1 MNTLEI
7 DRHPVAV
14 NVSVTEATL
23 EVELADG
30 RKISAPIVWFPRLE
44 AATEEDIIISE
55 VGSFITPASVTLNI
69 QLQCYRMVSFQLKQ

>member
-14 NVSVTEATL
+14 NVSVTEAAL

-44 AATEEDIIISE
+44 AATEEERNDWQLLGNGQGIHWPRLDEDI
-55 VGSFITPASVTLNI
+55 SVLGLLST
-69 QLQCYRMVSFQLKQ
+69 

>member
-30 RKISAPIVWFPRLE
+30 RKISVPIVWFPRLE
-44 AATEEDIIISE
+44 AASEEERSDWQLLGNGQGIHWPQLDEDI
-55 VGSFITPASVTLNI
+55 SVRGL
-69 QLQCYRMVSFQLKQ
+69 LSA

>member
-44 AATEEDIIISE
+44 AASEEERSDWQLLGM
-55 VGSFITPASVTLNI
+55 VRASIGRNWMKILV
-69 QLQCYRMVSFQLKQ
+69 CEGF

>member
-44 AATEEDIIISE
+44 SATEE
-55 VGSFITPASVTLNI
+55 
-69 QLQCYRMVSFQLKQ
+69 QR

>member
-23 EVELADG
+23 EGELADG

-44 AATEEDIIISE
+44 AATEEERKDWHLLGNGQGIHWPQLDEDI
-55 VGSFITPASVTLNI
+55 SVLGLLST
-69 QLQCYRMVSFQLKQ
+69 

>member
-1 MNTLEI
+1 MTTLEI

-44 AATEEDIIISE
+44 AATEEERKDWHLLGNGQGIHWPQLDEDI
-55 VGSFITPASVTLNI
+55 SVLGLLST
-69 QLQCYRMVSFQLKQ
+69 

>member
-44 AATEEDIIISE
+44 AATEEERKDWHLLGNGQGIHWPQLDEDI
-55 VGSFITPASVTLNI
+55 SVLGLLST
-69 QLQCYRMVSFQLKQ
+69 

>member
-14 NVSVTEATL
+14 NVCVTEATL

-44 AATEEDIIISE
+44 AASEEERSDWQLLGNGQGIHWPKLDEDI
-55 VGSFITPASVTLNI
+55 SVRGL
-69 QLQCYRMVSFQLKQ
+69 LSG

>member
-14 NVSVTEATL
+14 NVSVTEAEL

-44 AATEEDIIISE
+44 AATEEERNDWQLLGNGQGIHWPRLDEDI
-55 VGSFITPASVTLNI
+55 SVLGLLST
-69 QLQCYRMVSFQLKQ
+69 

>member
-7 DRHPVAV
+7 DGHPVAV

-44 AATEEDIIISE
+44 AATEEERKDWHLLGNGQGIHWPQLDEDI
-55 VGSFITPASVTLNI
+55 SVLGLLST
-69 QLQCYRMVSFQLKQ
+69 

>member
-14 NVSVTEATL
+14 NVSVTEAML

-44 AATEEDIIISE
+44 AATEEERKDWHLLGNGQGIHWPQLDEDI
-55 VGSFITPASVTLNI
+55 SVLGLLST
-69 QLQCYRMVSFQLKQ
+69 

>member
-44 AATEEDIIISE
+44 SATEEQRKDWQLLGNGQGIQWPQLDEDI
-55 VGSFITPASVTLNI
+55 SVLG
-69 QLQCYRMVSFQLKQ
+69 LLSA

>member
-44 AATEEDIIISE
+44 AASEEERSDWQLLGNGQGIHWPQLDEDI
-55 VGSFITPASVTLNI
+55 SVRGL
-69 QLQCYRMVSFQLKQ
+69 LSA

>member
-30 RKISAPIVWFPRLE
+30 RKISAPVVWFPHLE
-44 AATEEDIIISE
+44 AASEEERSDWQLLGNGQGIHWPQLDEDI
-55 VGSFITPASVTLNI
+55 SVLG
-69 QLQCYRMVSFQLKQ
+69 LLSA